1 LYLNTSADSAY
12 GWPFKTSGAIHCRE
26 TERRELGRDRKWI
39 QRRGEDAV
47 KIGEV
52 ESKRAREGGGMDREI
67 ETETQRVVVYVT
79 CTVPT
84 FAVMVVLRSR
94 RRASPKSQI

>member
-1 LYLNTSADSAY
+1 
-12 GWPFKTSGAIHCRE
+12 
-26 TERRELGRDRKWI
+26 
-39 QRRGEDAV
+39 
-47 KIGEV
+47 
-52 ESKRAREGGGMDREI
+52 MDREI